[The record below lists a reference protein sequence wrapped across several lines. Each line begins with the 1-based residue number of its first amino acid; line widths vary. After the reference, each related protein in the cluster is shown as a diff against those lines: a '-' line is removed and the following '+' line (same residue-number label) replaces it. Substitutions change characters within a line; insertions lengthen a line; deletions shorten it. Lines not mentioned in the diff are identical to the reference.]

1 MHITPQQLEEIEN
14 VAKRLAPKYVFPG
27 YDLEDIIQEAII
39 IGLNS
44 FQLYDESRGTFSAY
58 MYVHINNRLKT
69 LKRDKYYRPLPMN
82 CKECLGAKSSV
93 NEDELCPTCQ
103 SRAKRNETKRGIAS
117 PVNIGEIDIEEAR
130 VEDAL
135 EIEEARQKIADKLP
149 MDMREDYLRMLDDFY
164 VPKARRLLIEEEIR
178 GILHESTE

>member
-69 LKRDKYYRPLPMN
+69 LKRDKYYRPLPSN
-82 CKECLGAKSSV
+82 CQDCKQ
-93 NEDELCPTCQ
+93 DELCPICLGR
-103 SRAKRNETKRGIAS
+103 SKRNATKRGIAS
-117 PVNIGEIDIEEAR
+117 PVDIGEVDIVEVR

-149 MDMREDYLRMLDDFY
+149 LEMREDYLRMLDDFY
-164 VPKARRLLIEEEIR
+164 VPKARRLLIEEEVR
-178 GILHESTE
+178 KILS